1 MNESAILHIPD
12 SQYCFAVGEKKLV
25 IRLRMAKEDAD
36 ASVTLIYAGKYQFQQ
51 SREQIPME
59 IRYTDRLYH
68 YYETTLVLTDVRLA
82 YVFCIRQQGTTYYF
96 CEDGVVLQYDFAEG
110 FYNFFQMPYI
120 NRNDVLP
127 TVKWMKNAV
136 FYQIFVDRFFCGNT
150 KKDRSYINMEWG
162 ALPTPKSFAGGDLC
176 GIIEKLDYLKE
187 LGITAI
193 YLTPIFR
200 SISNHKYDT
209 MDYMQIDPQF
219 GTKKNSGNSCAWR
232 MPTESGLCWTQCSI
246 TAACRCSSFV
256 TLWKKERNHPTM
268 TGF

>member
-1 MNESAILHIPD
+1 
-12 SQYCFAVGEKKLV
+12 
-25 IRLRMAKEDAD
+25 MAKEDAD

-200 SISNHKYDT
+200 SISN
-209 MDYMQIDPQF
+209 P
-219 GTKKNSGNSCAWR
+219 
-232 MPTESGLCWTQCSI
+232 
-246 TAACRCSSFV
+246 
-256 TLWKKERNHPTM
+256 
-268 TGF
+268 

>member
-127 TVKWMKNAV
+127 TVKWMKSAV
-136 FYQIFVDRFFCGNT
+136 FYQILWTVFSVEIQKRTAPISIWSGERCRHRKVCGR
-150 KKDRSYINMEWG
+150 RSLWNYRKTGLSEGPWNY
-162 ALPTPKSFAGGDLC
+162 GDLSDTNLPVD
-176 GIIEKLDYLKE
+176 IE
-187 LGITAI
+187 
-193 YLTPIFR
+193 
-200 SISNHKYDT
+200 S
-209 MDYMQIDPQF
+209 Q
-219 GTKKNSGNSCAWR
+219 
-232 MPTESGLCWTQCSI
+232 
-246 TAACRCSSFV
+246 V
-256 TLWKKERNHPTM
+256 
-268 TGF
+268 

>member
-127 TVKWMKNAV
+127 TVKWMKSAV

-187 LGITAI
+187 LGII
-193 YLTPIFR
+193 EQVIPENQPLTR
-200 SISNHKYDT
+200 ENMADT
-209 MDYMQIDPQF
+209 MEELKNRIEEFLETYQLLDPEKLLNKRYTRF
-219 GTKKNSGNSCAWR
+219 
-232 MPTESGLCWTQCSI
+232 
-246 TAACRCSSFV
+246 
-256 TLWKKERNHPTM
+256 RNL
-268 TGF
+268 

>member
-127 TVKWMKNAV
+127 TVKWMKSAV
-136 FYQIFVDRFFCGNT
+136 FYQIFVDRFF
-150 KKDRSYINMEWG
+150 SV
-162 ALPTPKSFAGGDLC
+162 
-176 GIIEKLDYLKE
+176 E
-187 LGITAI
+187 L
-193 YLTPIFR
+193 
-200 SISNHKYDT
+200 S
-209 MDYMQIDPQF
+209 
-219 GTKKNSGNSCAWR
+219 KN
-232 MPTESGLCWTQCSI
+232 WTI
-246 TAACRCSSFV
+246 
-256 TLWKKERNHPTM
+256 
-268 TGF
+268 

>member
-127 TVKWMKNAV
+127 TVKWMKSAV
-136 FYQIFVDRFFCGNT
+136 ILSDFCG
-150 KKDRSYINMEWG
+150 
-162 ALPTPKSFAGGDLC
+162 PF
-176 GIIEKLDYLKE
+176 
-187 LGITAI
+187 
-193 YLTPIFR
+193 F
-200 SISNHKYDT
+200 
-209 MDYMQIDPQF
+209 
-219 GTKKNSGNSCAWR
+219 
-232 MPTESGLCWTQCSI
+232 
-246 TAACRCSSFV
+246 
-256 TLWKKERNHPTM
+256 LWKYKKGPLLYQYGVGGAADTEKFCGRRSLRNYRK
-268 TGF
+268 TGLSEGAWNYGHLSDANLPVDIESQV

>member
-82 YVFCIRQQGTTYYF
+82 YVFCIRQQGITYYF

-127 TVKWMKNAV
+127 TVKWMKSAV

-200 SISNHKYDT
+200 SISN
-209 MDYMQIDPQF
+209 P
-219 GTKKNSGNSCAWR
+219 
-232 MPTESGLCWTQCSI
+232 
-246 TAACRCSSFV
+246 
-256 TLWKKERNHPTM
+256 
-268 TGF
+268 

>member
-110 FYNFFQMPYI
+110 FYNFCLLYTSPSP
-120 NRNDVLP
+120 RD
-127 TVKWMKNAV
+127 
-136 FYQIFVDRFFCGNT
+136 
-150 KKDRSYINMEWG
+150 
-162 ALPTPKSFAGGDLC
+162 
-176 GIIEKLDYLKE
+176 
-187 LGITAI
+187 
-193 YLTPIFR
+193 
-200 SISNHKYDT
+200 
-209 MDYMQIDPQF
+209 
-219 GTKKNSGNSCAWR
+219 
-232 MPTESGLCWTQCSI
+232 
-246 TAACRCSSFV
+246 
-256 TLWKKERNHPTM
+256 
-268 TGF
+268 

>member
-127 TVKWMKNAV
+127 TVKWMKSAV
-136 FYQIFVDRFFCGNT
+136 FYQIFVDLYQYGVGGAADTEKFCGW
-150 KKDRSYINMEWG
+150 RSLRNYRKTGLSEG
-162 ALPTPKSFAGGDLC
+162 AWNYGHLSDANLPVD
-176 GIIEKLDYLKE
+176 IE
-187 LGITAI
+187 
-193 YLTPIFR
+193 
-200 SISNHKYDT
+200 S
-209 MDYMQIDPQF
+209 Q
-219 GTKKNSGNSCAWR
+219 
-232 MPTESGLCWTQCSI
+232 
-246 TAACRCSSFV
+246 V
-256 TLWKKERNHPTM
+256 
-268 TGF
+268 

>member
-1 MNESAILHIPD
+1 MRD
-12 SQYCFAVGEKKLV
+12 S
-25 IRLRMAKEDAD
+25 
-36 ASVTLIYAGKYQFQQ
+36 
-51 SREQIPME
+51 
-59 IRYTDRLYH
+59 
-68 YYETTLVLTDVRLA
+68 YETTLVLTDVRLA

-127 TVKWMKNAV
+127 TVKWMKSAV

-150 KKDRSYINMEWG
+150 KKDCSYINMEWG

-209 MDYMQIDPQF
+209 MDYMQIDPQSVSYTHLDVYKRQQWLYAF
-219 GTKKNSGNSCAWR
+219 HAD
-232 MPTESGLCWTQCSI
+232 
-246 TAACRCSSFV
+246 RCGDLLRKGHFRGAV
-256 TLWKKERNHPTM
+256 
-268 TGF
+268 

>member
-127 TVKWMKNAV
+127 TVKWMKSAV

-150 KKDRSYINMEWG
+150 KKDCSYIN
-162 ALPTPKSFAGGDLC
+162 
-176 GIIEKLDYLKE
+176 II
-187 LGITAI
+187 TH
-193 YLTPIFR
+193 IFK
-200 SISNHKYDT
+200 ISNK
-209 MDYMQIDPQF
+209 INLKDPEV
-219 GTKKNSGNSCAWR
+219 SESY
-232 MPTESGLCWTQCSI
+232 PTLLLQ
-246 TAACRCSSFV
+246 
-256 TLWKKERNHPTM
+256 N
-268 TGF
+268 

>member
-127 TVKWMKNAV
+127 TVKWMKSAV

-150 KKDRSYINMEWG
+150 KKDRSYINTVSYTHLT
-162 ALPTPKSFAGGDLC
+162 LPTNREVKSSVVAVTFKKKKKYNLSGPDVRV
-176 GIIEKLDYLKE
+176 
-187 LGITAI
+187 TRH
-193 YLTPIFR
+193 R
-200 SISNHKYDT
+200 STN
-209 MDYMQIDPQF
+209 
-219 GTKKNSGNSCAWR
+219 
-232 MPTESGLCWTQCSI
+232 
-246 TAACRCSSFV
+246 
-256 TLWKKERNHPTM
+256 
-268 TGF
+268 

>member
-127 TVKWMKNAV
+127 TVKWMKSAV
-136 FYQIFVDRFFCGNT
+136 FYQIFPERFCNGNPKLSPENVAPWGTAPDKKGPLLYQYGVGGAADTEKFCGW
-150 KKDRSYINMEWG
+150 RSLRNYRKTGLSEG
-162 ALPTPKSFAGGDLC
+162 AWNYGHLSDANLPVD
-176 GIIEKLDYLKE
+176 IE
-187 LGITAI
+187 
-193 YLTPIFR
+193 
-200 SISNHKYDT
+200 S
-209 MDYMQIDPQF
+209 Q
-219 GTKKNSGNSCAWR
+219 
-232 MPTESGLCWTQCSI
+232 
-246 TAACRCSSFV
+246 V
-256 TLWKKERNHPTM
+256 
-268 TGF
+268 